1 VVVPSIPT
9 LGVLTGPHQGLLFS
23 TRACAL
29 VGVGFGERVVVTKS
43 PTFGFRVSKGPLL
56 GFRVKGFGQHP

>member
-9 LGVLTGPHQGLLFS
+9 
-23 TRACAL
+23 CAL